1 MRSDEELLA
10 GWRAGDAAAGRELF
24 GRHFPAVFRFFRNK
38 VDDAA
43 EDLTQQTFLTC
54 LRGQEA
60 FRGDASFRTF
70 LFVIARRR
78 LYDHLRERQ
87 RRGGGDAAL
96 EPGAASIADLHGVSP
111 TRALALREEQELL
124 LRALRRLPVDMQVA
138 VELFYWEELPIPEI
152 AAVLEAPTGTIKR
165 RLQRARQELDAIMA
179 ELAGSEALLR
189 SAVGD
194 FDGWA
199 RGLRERLGR
208 GG

>member
-1 MRSDEELLA
+1 MSGEASDEALLA
-10 GWRAGDAAAGRELF
+10 AWRAGDAAAGRALF
-24 GRHFPAVFRFFRNK
+24 GRHFAPIFRFFRNK

-54 LRGQEA
+54 LRGQES

-87 RRGGGDAAL
+87 PRGGQEELG
-96 EPGAASIADLHGVSP
+96 EASVADLHGVSP
-111 TRALALREEQELL
+111 TRAIAARQEQDLL
-124 LRALRRLPVDMQVA
+124 LRALRRLPIDMQVA
-138 VELFYWEELPIPEI
+138 VELFYWEEMGIPEI
-152 AAVLEAPTGTIKR
+152 AEVLETPTGTIKR
-165 RLQRARQELDAIMA
+165 RLQRARQQLEAIMG
-179 ELAGSEALLR
+179 ELADSQALLQ
-189 SAVGD
+189 SALGD

-199 RGLRERLGR
+199 KGLRERLG